1 MSPSPAERAEV
12 LRRQIDEAGKAYH
25 ERDEQLIPDVE
36 YDRLVRELRA
46 LEVAHPASIGRGG
59 RHFGSR
65 KNSARFNLKEVEK
78 RVSIVRR
85 QIEEA
90 NHAYHD
96 LDAPIIPDIEY
107 DALVRELER
116 IEAEY
121 PQFIT
126 SESPT
131 SKVGGSNFVSFTK
144 VAHSQPMLSLSNA
157 FSEDEVKTFVKRIV
171 AHTRRSKPVFSVE
184 PKFDG
189 LAMSLRYE
197 KGELVKGITRG
208 DGRVGE
214 DVTEN
219 VRTISVIPKRI
230 SGGGVPAVLE
240 VRGEVFMP
248 HKGFNEFNERAL
260 RERRKPLANPRNGAA
275 GSMRQLDSR
284 VTAKRPLSF
293 FAYGVGEVI
302 FEADLFE
309 ESESWNELAHSQ
321 VLKQLSKWSFPVSE
335 LVDTVMGERGLL
347 EYYERMQQA
356 RESLPFDIDGVVY
369 KLDDRA
375 GQEQMGFVARAPRWA
390 IAHKFPAQEQTTTV
404 EAIEIQIGR
413 TGAATP
419 VARLAPVAVAGVIVS
434 NATLHNADQIQRL
447 DVRVGDTVIVRRAG
461 DVIPEVVSVIADR
474 RPAGTTPWQMPSQCP
489 VCGSEIVREE
499 GAAAWRCSGELSC
512 PAQRK
517 EAIAHFASRRAMDI
531 DGLGGKYIETLVDA
545 GIVRGVADLYR
556 LQRDQLLQ
564 LKLVL
569 DAQSPEALANQIGLH
584 LPPEGSG
591 DYLRG
596 LLKLDGSDEGWR
608 AQALAMPATF
618 SWNTKKIATKWADNL
633 IAAIGASRT
642 TTLERLLFAL
652 GIEHVGESTAK
663 ALATWFGDLELIRH
677 LPWPLFKRVPDI
689 GGEVARSLG
698 HFFEQAG
705 NQEAIDAL
713 LQVGQVRISDVHP
726 PIAKLREGLDFA
738 QMLVEAEIPGITRL
752 RAEKLVAMLPDAASV
767 LDAEPVRFVAAGL
780 PNEIALGLADWLD
793 SEGHGPMLLKAED
806 YRQKLLSLAPEQG
819 EQAVGPL
826 EGQTAVLT
834 GTLSQMKRDEAK
846 ARLEA
851 LGAKV
856 ASSVSKKTSFVVAG
870 AEAGSKLTTA
880 QELGVPVWDEDQL
893 VAFLAQH

>member
-1 MSPSPAERAEV
+1 MTPSPAARADV
-12 LRRQIDEAGKAYH
+12 LRRQIEDAGKAYH

-36 YDRLVRELRA
+36 YDL
-46 LEVAHPASIGRGG
+46 
-59 RHFGSR
+59 
-65 KNSARFNLKEVEK
+65 
-78 RVSIVRR
+78 
-85 QIEEA
+85 
-90 NHAYHD
+90 
-96 LDAPIIPDIEY
+96 
-107 DALVRELER
+107 LVRELEA
-116 IEAEY
+116 IEQAHPELAAAD
-121 PQFIT
+121 
-126 SESPT
+126 SPT
-131 SKVGGSNFVSFTK
+131 RQVGGKASSRFAEVRHA
-144 VAHSQPMLSLSNA
+144 VPMLSLGNA
-157 FSEDEVKTFVKRIV
+157 FSDEEVQDFVRRIGERL
-171 AHTRRSKPVFSVE
+171 RRSTLHFSAE
-184 PKFDG
+184 PKLDG
-189 LAMSLRYE
+189 LAISLRYE
-197 KGELVKGITRG
+197 NGRFVQGATRG
-208 DGRVGE
+208 DGATGE
-214 DVTEN
+214 DVSAN
-219 VRTISVIPKRI
+219 LRQISVIPQTLN
-230 SGGGVPAVLE
+230 GEGWPEVLE
-240 VRGEVFMP
+240 VRGEVYMA
-248 HKGFNEFNERAL
+248 RADFEAYNADARL
-260 RERRKPLANPRNGAA
+260 HDGKVLANPRNAAA
-275 GSMRQLDSR
+275 GSLRQLDPKMS
-284 VTAKRPLSF
+284 AKRKLSF
-293 FAYGVGEVI
+293 YAYGIGEV
-302 FEADLFE
+302 DGG
-309 ESESWNELAHSQ
+309 ELPPTHSAT
-321 VLKQLSKWSFPVSE
+321 LAQLRAWGFPVSDLCQVVE
-335 LVDTVMGERGLL
+335 DADGLLAYYRDIGERRDGL
-347 EYYERMQQA
+347 A
-356 RESLPFDIDGVVY
+356 FDIDGVVY

-434 NATLHNADQIQRL
+434 NATLHNADQIARL

-499 GAAAWRCSGELSC
+499 GEAAWRCSGELSC

-569 DAQSPEALANQIGLH
+569 DAESPEALASQIALH

-596 LLKLDGSDEGWR
+596 ILKLDASDESWR

-618 SWNTKKIATKWADNL
+618 AWNTKKIATKWADNL
-633 IAAIGASRT
+633 IAAIDASRT

-738 QMLVEAEIPGITRL
+738 QLLVEAEIPGITRL

-780 PNEIALGLADWLD
+780 PNEVAMGLADWLD
-793 SEGHGPMLLKAED
+793 REGHGPMLLKAED
-806 YRQKLLSLAPEQG
+806 YRQRLLALAPEQA
-819 EQAVGPL
+819 EQVAGPL

-834 GTLSQMKRDEAK
+834 GTLTQMNRDEAK

-856 ASSVSKKTSFVVAG
+856 AGSVSRKTSFVVAG
-870 AEAGSKLTTA
+870 AEAGSKLTKA
-880 QELGVPVWDEDQL
+880 QELGVPVWGEDQL

>member
-1 MSPSPAERAEV
+1 MTPSPAARADV
-12 LRRQIDEAGKAYH
+12 LRRQIEDAGKAYH

-36 YDRLVRELRA
+36 YDRLVRELEA
-46 LEVAHPASIGRGG
+46 IEQAHP
-59 RHFGSR
+59 
-65 KNSARFNLKEVEK
+65 
-78 RVSIVRR
+78 
-85 QIEEA
+85 
-90 NHAYHD
+90 
-96 LDAPIIPDIEY
+96 
-107 DALVRELER
+107 EL
-116 IEAEY
+116 AAAD
-121 PQFIT
+121 
-126 SESPT
+126 SPT
-131 SKVGGSNFVSFTK
+131 RQVGGKASSRFAEVRHA
-144 VAHSQPMLSLSNA
+144 VPMLSLGNA
-157 FSEDEVKTFVKRIV
+157 FSDEEVQDFVRRISERL
-171 AHTRRSKPVFSVE
+171 RRSTLYFSAE
-184 PKFDG
+184 PKLDG
-189 LAMSLRYE
+189 LAISLRYE
-197 KGELVKGITRG
+197 NGRFVQGATRG
-208 DGRVGE
+208 DGATGE
-214 DVTEN
+214 DVSAN
-219 VRTISVIPKRI
+219 LRQISVIPQTLN
-230 SGGGVPAVLE
+230 GEGWPEVLE
-240 VRGEVFMP
+240 VRGEVYMA
-248 HKGFNEFNERAL
+248 RADFEAYNADARL
-260 RERRKPLANPRNGAA
+260 HDGKVLANPRNAAA
-275 GSMRQLDSR
+275 GSLRQLDPKMS
-284 VTAKRPLSF
+284 AKRKLSF
-293 FAYGVGEVI
+293 YAYGIGQVDGGELPPTHS
-302 FEADLFE
+302 AT
-309 ESESWNELAHSQ
+309 LA
-321 VLKQLSKWSFPVSE
+321 QLRAWGFPVSDLCQVVE
-335 LVDTVMGERGLL
+335 GADGLLAYYRDIGERRDGL
-347 EYYERMQQA
+347 A
-356 RESLPFDIDGVVY
+356 FDIDGVVY

-434 NATLHNADQIQRL
+434 NATLHNADQIARL

-499 GAAAWRCSGELSC
+499 GEAAWRCSGELSC

-569 DAQSPEALANQIGLH
+569 DAESPEALASQIGLH

-596 LLKLDGSDEGWR
+596 LLRLDGSKEGWR

-618 SWNTKKIATKWADNL
+618 TWNTKKIATKWADNL
-633 IAAIGASRT
+633 IAAIDASRT

-663 ALATWFGDLELIRH
+663 ALAIWFGDLELIRH

-738 QMLVEAEIPGITRL
+738 QLLVEAEIPGITRL

-780 PNEIALGLADWLD
+780 PTEVAMGLADWLD
-793 SEGHGPMLLKAED
+793 SEGHGPMLLKAEE
-806 YRQKLLSLAPEQG
+806 YRQKLLALAPEQA
-819 EQAVGPL
+819 EQAAGPL

-834 GTLSQMKRDEAK
+834 GTLSQMNRDEAK

-856 ASSVSKKTSFVVAG
+856 AGSVSKKTSFVVAG
-870 AEAGSKLTTA
+870 AEAGSKLTKA

-893 VAFLAQH
+893 VAFLAKY

>member
-1 MSPSPAERAEV
+1 MTPSPAARADV
-12 LRRQIDEAGKAYH
+12 LRRQIEEAGKAYH

-36 YDRLVRELRA
+36 YDL
-46 LEVAHPASIGRGG
+46 
-59 RHFGSR
+59 
-65 KNSARFNLKEVEK
+65 
-78 RVSIVRR
+78 
-85 QIEEA
+85 
-90 NHAYHD
+90 
-96 LDAPIIPDIEY
+96 
-107 DALVRELER
+107 LVRELEA
-116 IEAEY
+116 IEQAHPELAVAD
-121 PQFIT
+121 
-126 SESPT
+126 SPT
-131 SKVGGSNFVSFTK
+131 RQVGGKASSRFAEVRHA
-144 VAHSQPMLSLSNA
+144 VPMLSLGNA
-157 FSEDEVKTFVKRIV
+157 FSDEEVQDFVRRIGERL
-171 AHTRRSKPVFSVE
+171 RRSTLYFSAE
-184 PKFDG
+184 PKLDG
-189 LAMSLRYE
+189 LAISLRYE
-197 KGELVKGITRG
+197 NGRFVQGATRG
-208 DGRVGE
+208 DGATGE
-214 DVTEN
+214 DVSAN
-219 VRTISVIPKRI
+219 LRQISVIPQTLK
-230 SGGGVPAVLE
+230 GEGWPEVLE
-240 VRGEVFMP
+240 VRGEVYMA
-248 HKGFNEFNERAL
+248 RADFEAYNADARL
-260 RERRKPLANPRNGAA
+260 HDGKVLANPRNAAA
-275 GSMRQLDSR
+275 GSLRQLDPKMS
-284 VTAKRPLSF
+284 AKRKLSF
-293 FAYGVGEVI
+293 YAYGIGQVDGGELPPTHS
-302 FEADLFE
+302 AT
-309 ESESWNELAHSQ
+309 LA
-321 VLKQLSKWSFPVSE
+321 QLRAWGFPVSDLCQVVE
-335 LVDTVMGERGLL
+335 GADGLLAYYRDIGERRDGL
-347 EYYERMQQA
+347 A
-356 RESLPFDIDGVVY
+356 FDIDGVVY

-434 NATLHNADQIQRL
+434 NATLHNADQIARL

-461 DVIPEVVSVIADR
+461 DVIPEVVSVIPDR

-499 GAAAWRCSGELSC
+499 GEAAWRCSGELSC

-569 DAQSPEALANQIGLH
+569 DAESPEALASQIGLH

-591 DYLRG
+591 DYLRAI
-596 LLKLDGSDEGWR
+596 LKLDGSDEAWR
-608 AQALAMPATF
+608 AQALVMPATF
-618 SWNTKKIATKWADNL
+618 VWNTKKIATKWADNL
-633 IAAIGASRT
+633 IAAIDASRT

-726 PIAKLREGLDFA
+726 PIAKLRDGLDFA
-738 QMLVEAEIPGITRL
+738 QLLVEAEIPGITRL

-780 PNEIALGLADWLD
+780 PNEVAMGLADWLD

-806 YRQKLLSLAPEQG
+806 YRQKLLALAPEQAD
-819 EQAVGPL
+819 QVAGPL
-826 EGQTAVLT
+826 DGQTAVLT
-834 GTLSQMKRDEAK
+834 GTLTQMNRDEAK

-856 ASSVSKKTSFVVAG
+856 AGSVSKKTSFVVAG
-870 AEAGSKLTTA
+870 AEAGSKLTKA

-893 VAFLAQH
+893 IAFLAQH

>member
-1 MSPSPAERAEV
+1 MTPSPAARADV
-12 LRRQIDEAGKAYH
+12 LRRQIEDAGKAYH

-36 YDRLVRELRA
+36 YDL
-46 LEVAHPASIGRGG
+46 
-59 RHFGSR
+59 
-65 KNSARFNLKEVEK
+65 
-78 RVSIVRR
+78 
-85 QIEEA
+85 
-90 NHAYHD
+90 
-96 LDAPIIPDIEY
+96 
-107 DALVRELER
+107 LVRELEA
-116 IEAEY
+116 IEQAHPELAAAD
-121 PQFIT
+121 
-126 SESPT
+126 SPT
-131 SKVGGSNFVSFTK
+131 RQVGGKASSRFAEVRHA
-144 VAHSQPMLSLSNA
+144 VPMLSLGNA
-157 FSEDEVKTFVKRIV
+157 FSDEEVQDFVRRISERL
-171 AHTRRSKPVFSVE
+171 RRSTLYFSAE
-184 PKFDG
+184 PKLDG
-189 LAMSLRYE
+189 LAISLRYE
-197 KGELVKGITRG
+197 EGRFVQGATRG
-208 DGRVGE
+208 DGATGE
-214 DVTEN
+214 DVSAN
-219 VRTISVIPKRI
+219 LRQISVIPQVLK
-230 SGGGVPAVLE
+230 GEGWPAVLE
-240 VRGEVFMP
+240 VRGEVYMA
-248 HKGFNEFNERAL
+248 RADFEAYNADARL
-260 RERRKPLANPRNGAA
+260 HDGKVLANPRNAAA
-275 GSMRQLDSR
+275 GSLRQLDPKMSAR
-284 VTAKRPLSF
+284 RKLSF
-293 FAYGVGEVI
+293 YAYGTGQVEGGELPPTHS
-302 FEADLFE
+302 AT
-309 ESESWNELAHSQ
+309 LA
-321 VLKQLSKWSFPVSE
+321 QLRAWGLPVSDLCQVVE
-335 LVDTVMGERGLL
+335 GADGLLAYYRDIGERRDGL
-347 EYYERMQQA
+347 A
-356 RESLPFDIDGVVY
+356 FDIDGVVY

-434 NATLHNADQIQRL
+434 NATLHNADQIARL

-499 GAAAWRCSGELSC
+499 GEAAWRCSGELSC

-556 LQRDQLLQ
+556 LQRDQLLL

-569 DAQSPEALANQIGLH
+569 DAESPEALASQIGLH

-591 DYLRG
+591 EYLRAI
-596 LLKLDGSDEGWR
+596 LKLDGSDEAWR

-618 SWNTKKIATKWADNL
+618 AWNTKKIATKWADNL
-633 IAAIGASRT
+633 IAAIDASRT

-726 PIAKLREGLDFA
+726 PIAKLRDGLDFA
-738 QMLVEAEIPGITRL
+738 QLLVEAEIPGITRL

-780 PNEIALGLADWLD
+780 PNEVALGLADWLD

-806 YRQKLLSLAPEQG
+806 YRQKLLALAPEQAD
-819 EQAVGPL
+819 QVAGPL
-826 EGQTAVLT
+826 DGQTAVLT
-834 GTLSQMKRDEAK
+834 GTLTQMNRDEAK

-856 ASSVSKKTSFVVAG
+856 AGSVSKKTSFVVAG
-870 AEAGSKLTTA
+870 AEAGSKLTKA